1 MASAKERI
9 KIASD
14 FSEWLHLDVSDGK
27 FTSYI
32 SWGNPDELRLMRPKA
47 KIEVHLMVINP
58 DEVVESWLRAGAKR
72 VIVHIESAKDPLK
85 ILELCHSYEA
95 EAMLAV
101 EPETPV
107 EKLVPFARSFSFFQI
122 LDVYPGPSGQKF
134 QVQSLDKLKFLRAQL
149 PDATIEMDAG
159 IDPATAKL
167 CLDAGANILVAGSY
181 IFENSD
187 PQAAFSE
194 LSTIV

>member
-1 MASAKERI
+1 MSG
-9 KIASD
+9 

-27 FTSYI
+27 FTSYVN
-32 SWGNPDELRLMRPKA
+32 WGNPDELRLMRPKA

-58 DEVVESWLRAGAKR
+58 DEVVESWLKAGVKR
-72 VIVHIESAKDPLK
+72 VIIHLESAQDPLK

-95 EAMLAV
+95 ETMLSV

-107 EKLVPFARSFSFFQI
+107 EKLIPFARSFNFFQI

-134 QVQSLDKLKFLRAQL
+134 QEKTLEKLKFLRVQL
-149 PDATIEMDAG
+149 PNATIEIDGG
-159 IDPATAKL
+159 IDPAVAKL

-181 IFENSD
+181 IFENPD
-187 PQAAFSE
+187 PLAAFHE
-194 LSTIV
+194 LNAVA